1 MSRYDQPYSGAFYS
15 TNPPNPPAP
24 PAVPGE
30 KRRSGLGAAA
40 LVLALLAMLFGWVP
54 ILGLVMIPPALLAI
68 LLGVVGFVA
77 AVVTG
82 RTGKALPFIASVI
95 GVFALLVPP
104 AATVLFALSVT
115 PWAYTV
121 GMDQMQIEL
130 EYDLKKQGVPPDQ
143 AERVS
148 SEIGNALRSFA
159 RPSQWREGIAA
170 AHRFG
175 KICEDYR
182 DNLQL
187 LEIDDAIGRELAA
200 ERFDSDLHRLMESH
214 GANLSPDDVSLI
226 TDMIQRDLIRKADNY
241 HQYGRRAS
249 QRYSWSELEDT
260 GCCECPGGTCC
271 ETE

>member
-104 AATVLFALSVT
+104 CSPLRPRTVIS
-115 PWAYTV
+115 
-121 GMDQMQIEL
+121 
-130 EYDLKKQGVPPDQ
+130 
-143 AERVS
+143 
-148 SEIGNALRSFA
+148 
-159 RPSQWREGIAA
+159 
-170 AHRFG
+170 
-175 KICEDYR
+175 
-182 DNLQL
+182 
-187 LEIDDAIGRELAA
+187 
-200 ERFDSDLHRLMESH
+200 
-214 GANLSPDDVSLI
+214 
-226 TDMIQRDLIRKADNY
+226 MIQPGNTCQYHPPRQVARFHRSGRKSRKPAGRDRSS
-241 HQYGRRAS
+241 S
-249 QRYSWSELEDT
+249 QRFA
-260 GCCECPGGTCC
+260 
-271 ETE
+271 